1 MFYSSDVSDV
11 FLQSIFKFNDEKN
24 YVTSIAI
31 SESQLVI
38 MVMFS
43 LMIKKKV
50 N

>member
-11 FLQSIFKFNDEKN
+11 FLQSIFKLNDEKN
-24 YVTSIAI
+24 KVTSITI

-38 MVMFS
+38 MVMFN